1 MKRFLTVLL
10 LIATMILFAARL
22 TILHIN
28 DTHGH
33 AWPWSETNNPNIGG
47 FAAIA
52 TIVEEV
58 RKEVEASQGH
68 MLFLHAGD
76 MNTGVPESDMLDAA
90 PDIVA
95 FNMMKLDAMVLG
107 NHEFNKP
114 KEVLARQMKLAKFPM
129 LSANFH
135 DPEGIVKPQP
145 YVIKDFGDL
154 KVAIVGLTTEET
166 AILAPLHLRGATFAN
181 CVETTKK
188 LVEELR
194 DKVDIVVVLA
204 HLGWE
209 PEGEGKTTSKQ
220 LAQLADGIHVIVDGH
235 SHTKFDKAQVV
246 NGVIVVQ
253 AWEWGK
259 YVGRLDLEIEKGKI
273 VSYSWKPI
281 PVNLKVHKGKD
292 AQGKDIYEFVDKPY
306 EEHFYVKTVLD
317 YFKQLGEEKLG
328 TVIGKTHILLD
339 GERTNVRSRS
349 TNLANM
355 ICDAMMWK
363 VNADVALMN
372 GGGIRASI
380 KPGDITVRDVLTV
393 LPFGN
398 TLYVLKMTGE
408 QLMKVLEYAATVK
421 EGQGAFL
428 QVGGLTWKSVGDKVV
443 EAKVKGEPIDAN
455 RVYVVVTNNYLAGGG
470 DGYTMLTNLAG
481 YDTGFRLDSVL
492 VEFIQTVLKGEI
504 KEYDASLRYVRE

>member
-1 MKRFLTVLL
+1 MRRFVIFLL
-10 LIATMILFAARL
+10 LICVVALFAARL

-33 AWPWSETNNPNIGG
+33 AWPWNETNNPNIGG

-58 RKEVEASQGH
+58 RKEVESAGGH
-68 MLFLHAGD
+68 VLFLHAGD

-95 FNMMKLDAMVLG
+95 FNMMRLDAMVLG
-107 NHEFNKP
+107 NHEFDKP
-114 KEVLARQMKLAKFPM
+114 KQILARQMKLAKFPM

-135 DPEGIVKPQP
+135 DPEGVVKPEP
-145 YVIKDFGDL
+145 YIVKDFGDV
-154 KVAIVGLTTEET
+154 KVAIIGLTTEET
-166 AILAPLHLRGATFAN
+166 AILEPLHLKGATFAN
-181 CVETTKK
+181 CVETAKR
-188 LVEELR
+188 LVEELKDR
-194 DKVDIVVVLA
+194 VDIVVVLA
-204 HLGWE
+204 HLGWG

-220 LAQLADGIHVIVDGH
+220 LAQLVNGIHVIVDGH
-235 SHTKFDKAQVV
+235 SHTRFETAQVV

-259 YVGRLDLEIEKGKI
+259 YVGRLDLEIENGKI
-273 VSYSWKPI
+273 VSHSWRAI
-281 PVNLKVHKGKD
+281 PVNLKVYKGKD
-292 AQGKDIYEFVDKPY
+292 EQGKDIYEFIDKPY

-317 YFKQLGEEKLG
+317 YFRQLGDERLN
-328 TVIGKTHILLD
+328 TVIGRTHVLLD
-339 GERTNVRSRS
+339 GERANVRSKS

-380 KPGDITVRDVLTV
+380 RPGDITVRDVLTV

-428 QVGGLTWKSVGDKVV
+428 QVGGLTWKSVAGQVV
-443 EAKVKGEPIDAN
+443 EAKVKGEPIDPN
-455 RVYVVVTNNYLAGGG
+455 KVYVVVTNNYLAGGG
-470 DGYTMLTNLAG
+470 DGYTVLTNLPG

-492 VEFIQTVLKGEI
+492 VEYIQTVLGGEI
-504 KEYDASLRYVRE
+504 KDYDSSPRYIRE

>member
-1 MKRFLTVLL
+1 MILLVL
-10 LIATMILFAARL
+10 ICVVALFAARL
-22 TILHIN
+22 TILHVN

-58 RKEVEASQGH
+58 RKEVESAGGH
-68 MLFLHAGD
+68 VLFLHAGD

-107 NHEFNKP
+107 NHEFDKP
-114 KEVLARQMKLAKFPM
+114 KQVLARQMKLAKFPV

-135 DPEGIVKPQP
+135 DPEGVVKAEAYIV
-145 YVIKDFGDL
+145 KDFGDV

-166 AILAPLHLRGATFAN
+166 AILEPLHLKGATFAN
-181 CVETTKK
+181 CVETAKR
-188 LVEELR
+188 LVEELK
-194 DKVDIVVVLA
+194 DKVDIIVVLA

-220 LAQLADGIHVIVDGH
+220 LAQLVDGIDVIVDGH
-235 SHTKFDKAQVV
+235 SHTKFETAQLV
-246 NGVIVVQ
+246 NNVIVVQ

-259 YVGRLDLEIEKGKI
+259 YVGRLDLEIENGKI
-273 VSYSWKPI
+273 VSHNWRAI
-281 PVNLKVHKGKD
+281 PVNLKVYKGKD
-292 AQGKDIYEFVDKPY
+292 EQGKDIYEFVDKPY
-306 EEHFYVKTVLD
+306 KEHFYVKTVLD
-317 YFKQLGEEKLG
+317 YFRELGGERLN
-328 TVIGKTHILLD
+328 TVIGKTHVLLD
-339 GERTNVRSRS
+339 GERVNVRSKS

-428 QVGGLTWKSVGDKVV
+428 QVGGLTWKSVAGKVV
-443 EAKVKGEPIDAN
+443 EAKVRGEPIDPG
-455 RVYVVVTNNYLAGGG
+455 RTYVVVTNNYLAGGG
-470 DGYTMLTNLAG
+470 DGYTMLTNLPG

-492 VEFIQTVLKGEI
+492 VEYIQTVLEGEI
-504 KEYDASLRYVRE
+504 KDYDSSLRYVRE

>member
-1 MKRFLTVLL
+1 MRKFLTVALTIIAI
-10 LIATMILFAARL
+10 LIFATKL

-28 DTHGH
+28 DTHGR

-58 RKEVEASQGH
+58 RKEVEAVSGH
-68 MLFLHAGD
+68 LLFLHAGD
-76 MNTGVPESDMLDAA
+76 LNTGVPESDMLDAA

-95 FNMMKLDAMVLG
+95 FNMMRLDAMVLG
-107 NHEFNKP
+107 NHEFDKP
-114 KEVLARQMKLAKFPM
+114 KEILAKQMKLAKFPF
-129 LSANFH
+129 LSANFY
-135 DPEGIVKPQP
+135 DPEGIVKPSA
-145 YVIKDFGDL
+145 YVVKDFGGL
-154 KVAIVGLTTEET
+154 KVAIIGLTTEET
-166 AILAPLHLRGATFAN
+166 AILEPLHLKGARFEN

-188 LVEELR
+188 IVEELR
-194 DKVDIVVVLA
+194 GKVDLIVVLA

-220 LAQLADGIHVIVDGH
+220 LAQRVDGIHVIVDGH
-235 SHTKFDKAQVV
+235 SHTKFETAQLV
-246 NGVIVVQ
+246 NNVIVVQ

-259 YVGRLDLEIEKGKI
+259 YVGRLDLEVENGKI
-273 VSYSWKPI
+273 VSHSWKLI
-281 PVNLKVHKGKD
+281 PVNLKIHKGKD
-292 AQGKDIYEFVDKPY
+292 AEGKDIYEYVDKEY
-306 EEHFYVKTVLD
+306 KEHFYVKTVLD
-317 YFKQLGEEKLG
+317 YFKQLGDEKLN
-328 TVIGKTHILLD
+328 TVIGKTHVLLD
-339 GERTNVRSRS
+339 GERTNVRSKS
-349 TNLANM
+349 TNLTNM
-355 ICDAMMWK
+355 ICDAMVWK

-408 QLMKVLEYAATVK
+408 QLMKVLQYAATIK
-421 EGQGAFL
+421 EGQGGFL
-428 QVGGLTWKSVGDKVV
+428 QTGGLIWKSVAGEVV
-443 EAKVKGEPIDAN
+443 EAKVKGEPIDPN
-455 RVYVVVTNNYLAGGG
+455 RVYTVVTNNYLAGGG
-470 DGYTMLTNLAG
+470 DGYTMLTGLTG

-504 KEYDASLRYVRE
+504 KDYDSSLRYIRQ